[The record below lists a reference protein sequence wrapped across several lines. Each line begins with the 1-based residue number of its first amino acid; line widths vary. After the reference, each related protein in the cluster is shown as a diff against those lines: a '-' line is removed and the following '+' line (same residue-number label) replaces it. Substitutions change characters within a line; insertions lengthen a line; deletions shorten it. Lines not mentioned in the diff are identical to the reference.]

1 MLSCVDCCCCW
12 PPWGCAAVGAV
23 GVDCCVDG
31 GAGVEPVS
39 CVEVVVGGGGVS
51 DTETTGVL
59 TVGTGIW
66 SAGVPGGAVTVTGTV
81 SPVTSVT

>member
-1 MLSCVDCCCCW
+1 MGAFDSCVDCCSCW
-12 PPWGCAAVGAV
+12 PPWGWAAVGAV

-31 GAGVEPVS
+31 GLVGVLS
-39 CVEVVVGGGGVS
+39 CVEAGGGVS

-66 SAGVPGGAVTVTGTV
+66 SAGVPAGAVTVTGTV